1 MTDILSRAAGHGRP
15 APPVRLVHL
24 GLGNFF
30 RAHQAWYT
38 DHAPDAEQW
47 GIAAFAGRSS
57 GLAQTLGAQDGLY
70 TLITRAAAG
79 DQFDVIGSVSR
90 AHAAADHNAWLGY
103 LASPQ
108 VRAVTVTITEAGYL
122 RGADGGLDRTRD
134 DVQTDVATLC
144 RDPTARVFTAPARLI
159 AGFAARRRAD
169 AGPLTLIPCD
179 NLPDNGAVAA
189 RVLADLADMVDPG
202 LADWIGGSL
211 STVTTMVDRITPRT
225 TPEDIVAVCEGTGRR
240 DDAPVVTE
248 PFREWVLSGAF
259 PAGRPGWEDA
269 GATFTDDITPFEHRK
284 LWLLNGGHSLLAYAG
299 AIRGHDTV
307 ADAVA
312 DDTVRGWL
320 VQWWIEASRH
330 LSQGDDELTAYRTAL
345 LDRFANPRI
354 RYLLAQ
360 IATDGSQKL
369 PVRILPTLRR
379 ERAAGRTPAGAT
391 LLLGAWVAHLRGAG
405 TPVVDVR
412 ADEIV
417 PLAAGPVPDAV
428 RRVVTYLD
436 PVLGADADVISAV
449 LEAAEQ
455 LSQQSRT

>member
-1 MTDILSRAAGHGRP
+1 MSSAASP
-15 APPVRLVHL
+15 AP
-24 GLGNFF
+24 
-30 RAHQAWYT
+30 
-38 DHAPDAEQW
+38 
-47 GIAAFAGRSS
+47 
-57 GLAQTLGAQDGLY
+57 
-70 TLITRAAAG
+70 TRA
-79 DQFDVIGSVSR
+79 D
-90 AHAAADHNAWLGY
+90 DHDAWLGY

-134 DVQTDVATLC
+134 DVQADIATL
-144 RDPTARVFTAPARLI
+144 RRNPTAAVLTAPARLV
-159 AGFAARRRAD
+159 AGLAARRRAD

-179 NLPDNGAVAA
+179 NLPDNGTVAA
-189 RVLADLADMVDPG
+189 RVVADLADMVDPG
-202 LADWIGGSL
+202 LADWCSGSL

-225 TPEDIVAVCEGTGRR
+225 APEDVVAVSESTGVR

-259 PAGRPGWEDA
+259 PAGRPRWEDA
-269 GATFTDDITPFEHRK
+269 GATFTDDIVPFEHRK

-312 DDTVRGWL
+312 DDVVRGWL
-320 VQWWIEASRH
+320 VQWWTEASRH
-330 LSQGDDELTAYRTAL
+330 LSQPEDELAAYRTAL

-369 PVRILPTLRR
+369 PVRILPTLRQ

-391 LLLGAWVAHLRGAG
+391 LVLGAWVAHLRGAG

-412 ADEIV
+412 ADEVV
-417 PLAAGPVPDAV
+417 PLAAGPLPDAV

-436 PVLGADADVISAV
+436 PALGADADVVSAV

-455 LSQQSRT
+455 LGRQSRT